1 MEINNQKMNSIS
13 QEQNKV
19 NNYKHDIKEDEIE
32 INELKNSRTEMSLS
46 LRKKKLDSYLLSKR
60 KRYINENFDNNVYI
74 NIDLVKINVPALLL
88 EEFDIYEDKLSVAH
102 QFLNNDFTLL
112 HGMDFNPD
120 SVKLYIIHKLIKLT
134 YDENIELFDNK
145 FQDNLINV
153 FYDIIKII
161 NETKNL
167 KVLFG
172 TTSILVNLLFS
183 SEILNKEFKKLT
195 D

>member
-74 NIDLVKINVPALLL
+74 NIDLVKINVTALLL
-88 EEFDIYEDKLSVAH
+88 E
-102 QFLNNDFTLL
+102 
-112 HGMDFNPD
+112 
-120 SVKLYIIHKLIKLT
+120 
-134 YDENIELFDNK
+134 
-145 FQDNLINV
+145 
-153 FYDIIKII
+153 
-161 NETKNL
+161 
-167 KVLFG
+167 
-172 TTSILVNLLFS
+172 
-183 SEILNKEFKKLT
+183 
-195 D
+195 